1 MARQSK
7 VDQDQDGEISFTM
20 VKFSMKASDA
30 GLQKGID
37 AIRSAFAQAGIGIPT
52 PEVRQIRANGAKQVV
67 MVGSSQPE
75 AADAEAVDEATDVEA
90 TEVVEERAPARK
102 ATSSRAKPK
111 VKNYTAIEDP
121 GFSTTD
127 PTLKDFAAQKSPSTD
142 PKKLLVIAYWFKHHL
157 KQPDVSNEA
166 IYTAFR
172 TLGWTVPNIAQ
183 TVRELRASRDQRLAK
198 GSDSSLSVISL
209 LGENAVDEMGKAE

>member
-1 MARQSK
+1 MARHTK
-7 VDQDQDGEISFTM
+7 VDQDQDGEISFMM

-37 AIRSAFAQAGIGIPT
+37 AIRSAFAQAGVGIPI
-52 PEVRQIRANGAKQVV
+52 EARQIRANGTKQVV

-75 AADAEAVDEATDVEA
+75 AAEAEDAGEATDVEA
-90 TEVVEERAPARK
+90 TEIVEERAPARR
-102 ATSSRAKPK
+102 ASTARAKPK

-121 GFSTTD
+121 GFGSTN
-127 PTLKDFAAQKSPSTD
+127 PTLKEFAAQRGPSTD

-157 KQPDVSNEA
+157 KQPDVTNDA

-172 TLGWTVPNIAQ
+172 TIGWTVPNIAQ
-183 TVRELRASRDQRLAK
+183 IVRELRASRDQRLIK
-198 GSDSSLSVISL
+198 GSNPNSSEIGL

>member
-1 MARQSK
+1 MARHTK

-37 AIRSAFAQAGIGIPT
+37 AIRSAFAQAGVGIPT
-52 PEVRQIRANGAKQVV
+52 ETRQMRANGTKQVV

-75 AADAEAVDEATDVEA
+75 AEDTEEAIDVEA
-90 TEVVEERAPARK
+90 TEIAEERAPVRK
-102 ATSSRAKPK
+102 VSTARAKPK

-121 GFSTTD
+121 GFGSTN
-127 PTLKDFAAQKSPSTD
+127 PTLKEFAAQKGPSTD

-157 KQPDVSNEA
+157 KQPDVTNDA

-172 TLGWTVPNIAQ
+172 TIGWTVPNIAQ
-183 TVRELRASRDQRLAK
+183 IVRELRASRDQRLIK
-198 GSDSSLSVISL
+198 GSNPNSSEIGL
-209 LGENAVDEMGKAE
+209 LGENGVDEMGKVE

>member
-1 MARQSK
+1 MARHTK

-52 PEVRQIRANGAKQVV
+52 ETRQIRANGTKQVV
-67 MVGSSQPE
+67 TVGGGQPE
-75 AADAEAVDEATDVEA
+75 AAEAQDFEEATDVDA
-90 TEVVEERAPARK
+90 TEIVEERAPARK
-102 ATSSRAKPK
+102 ASTARAKPK

-121 GFSTTD
+121 GFGSTN
-127 PTLKDFAAQKSPSTD
+127 PTLKEFAAQKGPGTD

-157 KQPDVSNEA
+157 KQPDVTNDA

-172 TLGWTVPNIAQ
+172 TIGWTVPNIAQ
-183 TVRELRASRDQRLAK
+183 IVRELRASRDQRLVR
-198 GSDSSLSVISL
+198 GSNPNASEIGL

>member
-1 MARQSK
+1 MARHTK

-52 PEVRQIRANGAKQVV
+52 ETRQIRANGPKQVV

-75 AADAEAVDEATDVEA
+75 AAEGEDFEEATDLEA
-90 TEVVEERAPARK
+90 SEIVEERASARK
-102 ATSSRAKPK
+102 ASTARAKPK

-121 GFSTTD
+121 GFGSTN
-127 PTLKDFAAQKSPSTD
+127 PTLKEFAAEKGPSTD

-157 KQPDVSNEA
+157 KQPDVTNDA

-172 TLGWTVPNIAQ
+172 TIGWTVPNIAQ
-183 TVRELRASRDQRLAK
+183 IVRELRANRDQRLVK
-198 GSDSSLSVISL
+198 GSNPSSSEIGL

>member
-1 MARQSK
+1 MARHTK

-37 AIRSAFAQAGIGIPT
+37 AIRSAFAQAGISIPT
-52 PEVRQIRANGAKQVV
+52 ETRQIRANGTKQVV
-67 MVGSSQPE
+67 MVGSTQPE
-75 AADAEAVDEATDVEA
+75 AAEAEDVEEATDVEA
-90 TEVVEERAPARK
+90 NEIVEERAPARK
-102 ATSSRAKPK
+102 ASTPRAKPK

-121 GFSTTD
+121 GFSSTN
-127 PTLKDFAAQKSPSTD
+127 PTLKDFAAQKGPSTD

-157 KQPDVSNEA
+157 KQPDVTNDA

-172 TLGWTVPNIAQ
+172 TIGWTVPNIAQ
-183 TVRELRASRDQRLAK
+183 IVRELRASRDQRLIK
-198 GSDSSLSVISL
+198 GSNPNSSEIGL
-209 LGENAVDEMGKAE
+209 LGENGVDEMGKAE

>member
-1 MARQSK
+1 MARHTK

-37 AIRSAFAQAGIGIPT
+37 AIRSAFAQAGVGLPT
-52 PEVRQIRANGAKQVV
+52 ETRQIRANGTKQVV
-67 MVGSSQPE
+67 MVSDSQPE
-75 AADAEAVDEATDVEA
+75 AEDAAEATDVEA
-90 TEVVEERAPARK
+90 TEIVEERAPARK
-102 ATSSRAKPK
+102 APTARAKPK

-121 GFSTTD
+121 GFGSTH
-127 PTLKDFAAQKSPSTD
+127 PTLKEFAAQKGPSTD

-157 KQPDVSNEA
+157 KHPDVTNDA

-172 TLGWTVPNIAQ
+172 TIGWTVPNIAQ
-183 TVRELRASRDQRLAK
+183 IVRELRASRDQRLVK
-198 GSDSSLSVISL
+198 GSNSNSSEIGL

>member
-1 MARQSK
+1 MARHTK

-52 PEVRQIRANGAKQVV
+52 ETRQIRANGGKQVV

-75 AADAEAVDEATDVEA
+75 AVEAENSEEATDVEA
-90 TEVVEERAPARK
+90 TEIVEEPAPARK
-102 ATSSRAKPK
+102 AAARAKPK

-121 GFSTTD
+121 GFGSTN
-127 PTLKDFAAQKSPSTD
+127 PTLKEFAAQKGPSTD

-157 KQPDVSNEA
+157 KQPDVTNDA

-183 TVRELRASRDQRLAK
+183 IVRELRASRDQRLVK
-198 GSDSSLSVISL
+198 GSNPNSAEIGL

>member
-1 MARQSK
+1 MARHTK

-37 AIRSAFAQAGIGIPT
+37 AIRSAFAQAGIGIPI
-52 PEVRQIRANGAKQVV
+52 EARQIRANGTKQVL

-75 AADAEAVDEATDVEA
+75 VVEAEDAGEATDVET
-90 TEVVEERAPARK
+90 TEIVEERAPARK
-102 ATSSRAKPK
+102 VSTTRAKPK

-121 GFSTTD
+121 GFGSTN
-127 PTLKDFAAQKSPSTD
+127 PTLKEFAAQMGPSTD

-157 KQPDVSNEA
+157 KQPDVTNDA

-172 TLGWTVPNIAQ
+172 TIGWTVPNIAQ
-183 TVRELRASRDQRLAK
+183 IVRELRASRDQRLIK
-198 GSDSSLSVISL
+198 GSTPNSSEIGL

>member
-1 MARQSK
+1 MARHTK

-52 PEVRQIRANGAKQVV
+52 ETRQIRANGTKQVV
-67 MVGSSQPE
+67 MVGSGQPE
-75 AADAEAVDEATDVEA
+75 AAEAQDFEEATDVEA
-90 TEVVEERAPARK
+90 TDIVEERAQARK
-102 ATSSRAKPK
+102 APTARAKTK

-121 GFSTTD
+121 GFGSTN
-127 PTLKDFAAQKSPSTD
+127 PTLKEFSAQKGPSSD

-157 KQPDVSNEA
+157 KQPDVTNDA

-172 TLGWTVPNIAQ
+172 TIGWTVPNIAQ
-183 TVRELRASRDQRLAK
+183 IVRELRAIRDQRLVK
-198 GSDSSLSVISL
+198 GSSPNSSEIGL

>member
-1 MARQSK
+1 MARHTK
-7 VDQDQDGEISFTM
+7 VDQDPDGEISFTM

-37 AIRSAFAQAGIGIPT
+37 AIRSAFAQAGIGMPT
-52 PEVRQIRANGAKQVV
+52 ETRQIRTNGAKQVV
-67 MVGSSQPE
+67 MVGSNQPE
-75 AADAEAVDEATDVEA
+75 ASEAEDFEEATDVEA
-90 TEVVEERAPARK
+90 TEIVEERAPARK
-102 ATSSRAKPK
+102 ASITRIKPK

-121 GFSTTD
+121 GFGSTN
-127 PTLKDFAAQKSPSTD
+127 PTLKEFAAQKGPSTD

-157 KQPDVSNEA
+157 KRPDVTNDA

-172 TLGWTVPNIAQ
+172 TIGWTVPNIAQ
-183 TVRELRASRDQRLAK
+183 IVRELRASRDQRLIK
-198 GSDSSLSVISL
+198 GSNPNSSEIGL

>member
-1 MARQSK
+1 MARHTK

-37 AIRSAFAQAGIGIPT
+37 AIRSAFAQAGVGFPT
-52 PEVRQIRANGAKQVV
+52 ETRQMRANGTKQVV
-67 MVGSSQPE
+67 MVGSSQSE
-75 AADAEAVDEATDVEA
+75 AEDAEEAIDLEA
-90 TEVVEERAPARK
+90 EDIVEERAPVRK
-102 ATSSRAKPK
+102 ASTARAKPK

-121 GFSTTD
+121 GFGSTN
-127 PTLKDFAAQKSPSTD
+127 PTLKEFAAQKGPSTD

-157 KQPDVSNEA
+157 KQPDVTNDA

-172 TLGWTVPNIAQ
+172 TIGWTVPNIAQ
-183 TVRELRASRDQRLAK
+183 IVREVRASRAQRRIK
-198 GSDSSLSVISL
+198 GSNPNSSEIGL
-209 LGENAVDEMGKAE
+209 LGENAVDEIGKVE

>member
-1 MARQSK
+1 MARHTK

-52 PEVRQIRANGAKQVV
+52 ETRQVRANGNKQVV
-67 MVGSSQPE
+67 MVGSSHPE
-75 AADAEAVDEATDVEA
+75 ATEAEDVEEATDAEA
-90 TEVVEERAPARK
+90 TEIVEERAPARK
-102 ATSSRAKPK
+102 ASTPRAKPK
-111 VKNYTAIEDP
+111 VKNYTAVEDP
-121 GFSTTD
+121 GFSSTN
-127 PTLKDFAAQKSPSTD
+127 PTLKDFAAQKGPSTD

-157 KQPDVSNEA
+157 KQPDVTNDA

-172 TLGWTVPNIAQ
+172 TIGWTVPNIAQ
-183 TVRELRASRDQRLAK
+183 IVRELRASRDQRLIK
-198 GSDSSLSVISL
+198 GSNPNSSEIGL